1 MYFKST
7 VLSVY
12 IWRILLLIIGKNC
25 WSSLFQTNS
34 LKKIHIIGCLYSE
47 RVFSSPYYSYNQ
59 YQVFTLSPTSDL
71 RILCKQLSFLWR
83 FQLWDKLYQTLF
95 CQILLWW
102 MAFKSAVLSLYIWWI
117 FLLRFVKL
125 VNIVEVIY
133 PSLKQIHIIGGLYSL
148 KCVFRYIFIS

>member
-1 MYFKST
+1 M
-7 VLSVY
+7 
-12 IWRILLLIIGKNC
+12 
-25 WSSLFQTNS
+25 
-34 LKKIHIIGCLYSE
+34 LKFFISDKQSE
-47 RVFSSPYYSYNQ
+47 ENTHYRMFVQWKGVFPPHTIVTIQ
-59 YQVFTLSPTSDL
+59 YQVLTLSPTSDL
-71 RILCKQLSFLWR
+71 HILCKRLSFLWR

-148 KCVFRYIFIS
+148 KCVFQYIFIS